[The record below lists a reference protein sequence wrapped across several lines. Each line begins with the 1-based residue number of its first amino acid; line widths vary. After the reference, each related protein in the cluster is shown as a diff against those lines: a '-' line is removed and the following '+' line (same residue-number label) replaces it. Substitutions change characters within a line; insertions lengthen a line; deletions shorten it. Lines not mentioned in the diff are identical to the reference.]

1 VLVAE
6 ACNHNRITEACN
18 DIGLVQIPRAL
29 EKLGDVGAENPRVKK
44 KHIELVH
51 AFGREL
57 PELRSSSSSNA
68 NNPPRPPF
76 DLAIHCG
83 GCLIDSQAMRAR
95 MNELRDA
102 GVPVTNYGLLLS
114 AAAAPEAFRR
124 VVEPWGL
131 DV

>member
-1 VLVAE
+1 M
-6 ACNHNRITEACN
+6 
-18 DIGLVQIPRAL
+18 QIPRAL
-29 EKLGDVGAENPRVKK
+29 EKLDVGGGGKSSAKLHAK

-57 PELRSSSSSNA
+57 PELRSLSPSSSSPSPSS
-68 NNPPRPPF
+68 NPARPPF

-95 MNELRDA
+95 LKELREA

-124 VVEPWGL
+124 VVEPWGI
-131 DV
+131 VNGG